1 MTICT
6 SANTETHQ
14 YVPVRQADG
23 YRWCMQNEDKTQKNE
38 FDTVNDSEQLM
49 TLDNNVVINC
59 LVWSIKY
66 GDTVI
71 SAHSLLCGKE
81 RGSYMGSQNY
91 MSNLENK
98 TRLYLFLYVE
108 IILGH
113 VIIQIHLLLH

>member
-6 SANTETHQ
+6 SANTESHQ
-14 YVPVRQADG
+14 YVPVIQADG
-23 YRWCMQNEDKTQKNE
+23 YRWCMQNEDKTQIE

-71 SAHSLLCGKE
+71 SAQSLVCRTQ
-81 RGSYMGSQNY
+81 RGSYMGCQNY
-91 MSNLENK
+91 VPNFENK
-98 TRLYLFLYVE
+98 TSLYLFYMLK
-108 IILGH
+108 
-113 VIIQIHLLLH
+113 